1 MFRTVRLAAL
11 QDAPWAFGSK
21 YESEVRADEENWRYR
36 LAHRNQLVAEADG
49 KVVGTAA
56 GIASDDGTAALI
68 SMWVAPGSRGRG
80 VGEMLV
86 RAVLAWARDAAY
98 RAVRLWVAEGNG
110 PAERLYLRCGFVRTG
125 ATQPIFPGEPPAE
138 FEMELVL

>member
-1 MFRTVRLAAL
+1 M
-11 QDAPWAFGSK
+11 
-21 YESEVRADEENWRYR
+21 
-36 LAHRNQLVAEADG
+36 AEADG
-49 KVVGTAA
+49 EVVGTAA

-86 RAVLAWARDAAY
+86 HAVLDWARDAAY
-98 RAVRLWVAEGNG
+98 RAVRLWVADGNG
-110 PAERLYLRCGFVRTG
+110 AAERLYLRCGFVRTG
-125 ATQPIFPGEPPAE
+125 ATQPIFPGEPPKE